1 MARRTLPRT
10 LGQRASTSAST
21 RAESP
26 VAVIGALLANLAIAA
41 AKFFAAFMTGSSAML
56 AEGIHSL
63 VDSSNEVVLIIGVR
77 RSRQPPDE
85 LHQFGHGKEIYFW
98 TLVVAVLLFSIG
110 GGLAFYEGL
119 THLVDPHPIDDVL
132 ISYVIL
138 AISFVLEGA
147 SSIVA
152 VRELEPNGAPNLWR
166 ALLETKDASVLA
178 VLVENTAAM
187 VGLVIAFVGLLLTQ
201 LTGDPRFDAF
211 ASLAVGAVLVTVA
224 VFLAAESRALLIGES
239 ATGPLVEHA
248 RQTIE
253 ADEAVAGIE
262 QLRTM
267 HLGPDHVVMTASV
280 RFQPG
285 RTDIPAVIARLK
297 QRLAEAEP
305 LLDDVTIE
313 PATGE

>member
-1 MARRTLPRT
+1 MAPP
-10 LGQRASTSAST
+10 S
-21 RAESP
+21 ESP
-26 VAVIGALLANLAIAA
+26 IAVIGALLANLAISA
-41 AKFFAAFMTGSSAML
+41 AKFVAAFMTGSSAML

-63 VDSSNEVVLIIGVR
+63 VDSANEVVLIIGVH
-77 RSRQPPDE
+77 RSRRPPDE

-119 THLVDPHPIDDVL
+119 THLLDPHPIDNVL
-132 ISYVIL
+132 VSYVIL

-152 VRELEPNGAPNLWR
+152 VRELEPNGTPNLWR

-187 VGLVIAFVGLLLTQ
+187 VGLVIAFVGLLAAE
-201 LTGDPRFDAF
+201 LTGDPRYDAL
-211 ASLAVGAVLVTVA
+211 ASIAVGAVLVTVA
-224 VFLAAESRALLIGES
+224 VFLAAESRALLIGEL

-248 RQTIE
+248 RDTMLS
-253 ADEAVAGIE
+253 DEAVTAVE
-262 QLRTM
+262 ELRTM
-267 HLGPDHVVMTASV
+267 HLGPDHVVMTARV

-285 RTDIPAVIARLK
+285 RTDIPQVIARLK
-297 QRLAEAEP
+297 ARLAEAEP

-313 PATGE
+313 PAAGE